1 MSEEQELNTARDFAS
16 LGKKEEARKIL
27 LKLYESTN
35 LNMNIKLNVIL
46 ILLAVIDHV
55 RENDQLVKLAD
66 EGIKI
71 SQKIG
76 KVDVKL
82 YLLTRKSHFLISK
95 MAFLTHRKKNLMLS
109 AAVFDWIDFSLEK
122 DKKEYEYISAQ
133 REQLKKETDAL
144 EADIMKIIGNE
155 KDHYLRGNIFMSLGE
170 SYGTK
175 FLDTQTD
182 LMVGGKIKTKLA
194 NIHLIKRWGL
204 DKYLIFDRGSRK
216 KINECAKK
224 CIGFFERSIT
234 EFTAGDKKSDLA
246 HAYYNLSI
254 QYNTMYKFAEAR
266 KCLDLAEELAKAT
279 EEQYLL
285 NQIIA
290 FRKQVKDQNRHIR
303 NYVEELGL
311 D

>member
-1 MSEEQELNTARDFAS
+1 MSEKEQLTQARQFAS

-27 LKLYESTN
+27 LKLYDSTN
-35 LNMNIKLNVIL
+35 LDIKLNTIL

-55 RENDQLVKLAD
+55 RENDQLIKLAY

-76 KVDVKL
+76 KSDVQL
-82 YLLTRKSHFLISK
+82 YLLTRKNHFLVSK
-95 MAFLTHRKKNLMLS
+95 MTFLTHRKKNLMLS
-109 AAVFDWIDFSLEK
+109 ATVFDWIDFSLEK
-122 DKKEYEYISAQ
+122 DKKEYEYISVQ
-133 REQLKKETDAL
+133 REQLKKETDVL
-144 EADIMKIIGNE
+144 ETDIMKIMGNE

-175 FLDTQTD
+175 FLDTQID

-194 NIHLIKRWGL
+194 NMHSIKKWGL
-204 DKYLIFDRGSRK
+204 YKYLIFDRNSRK

-224 CIGFFERSIT
+224 CISFFEKSIK
-234 EFTAGDKKSDLA
+234 EFKTGDKKSDLA

-254 QYNTMYKFAEAR
+254 QYNTMYKFAKAR
-266 KCLDLAEELAKAT
+266 KYLNLAAELAKAT
-279 EEQYLL
+279 SEEYLL
-285 NQIIA
+285 SQIIA
-290 FRKQVKDQNRHIR
+290 FRKQVNDQNRHIR